1 MRSLLLANV
10 IVALAGAA
18 ALPGQQADSAPA
30 PRASFI
36 GRVISSV
43 GDAPVRAAD
52 LRLMRV
58 DSTRTV
64 RLRQGTET
72 VDIFV
77 DTTRSRAG
85 VSDSTGAFAV
95 RRLAAGRYMLY
106 IRRIGFQPLEG
117 VLVVDSNAV
126 GGTFVMQEV
135 SHLLATVHVT
145 ETAVDRVKQRLDR
158 VGFLGR
164 SRSEGSGTFV
174 DRSEI
179 LRRQPQTVA
188 DILATYGIH
197 DGDFELDRMP
207 VDYDFLRDYPAD
219 LVLGLEIYR
228 HGRPI
233 EFNMT
238 RRGANMFSPGGLAN
252 ASQVLVLIWTYIP

>member
-1 MRSLLLANV
+1 
-10 IVALAGAA
+10 
-18 ALPGQQADSAPA
+18 
-30 PRASFI
+30 
-36 GRVISSV
+36 
-43 GDAPVRAAD
+43 
-52 LRLMRV
+52 MRV
-58 DSTRTV
+58 DSSRTI
-64 RLRQGTET
+64 RPRQGAET

-77 DTTRSRAG
+77 DTARSRVG
-85 VSDSTGAFAV
+85 VSDSTGAFAI

-117 VLVVDSNAV
+117 VLNVDSTAV
-126 GGTFVMQEV
+126 GGTFVMQEL
-135 SHLLATVHVT
+135 SHLLATVVVT

-164 SRSEGSGTFV
+164 SRSGARAPFV
-174 DRSEI
+174 DRKEI

-207 VDYDFLRDYPAD
+207 VDYDFLLSYPAD
-219 LVLGLEIYR
+219 LVLGVEIYR

-238 RRGANMFSPGGLAN
+238 RRRRQHVSGGGQAT